1 MWNPSLVTLHVLS
14 DGFIAAAYLAISLTL
29 LYLVR
34 RAKRD
39 VPFHWMLLAFGAF
52 IIACGG
58 THVME
63 IITIWIPVYWL
74 SGTLK
79 ALTAVASVTTAVALP
94 GLVPKV
100 LVLIKDAKMAEERR
114 ISLERANLALNAQS
128 LELIAARDQAESGAR
143 AKSDF
148 LATMSHEIRTP
159 MNGVIGMTSIL
170 LETDLS
176 PDQAEYVSTIRN
188 SGEALLAIIND
199 ILDFSKIEAG
209 KLELESAEFPL
220 FTAIEECA
228 DIVSAE
234 AHRKGLELILPVSC
248 ARNSI
253 VVGDQN
259 RLRQIL
265 LNLLSNAIK
274 FTPQGEVAITVAF
287 EPSEAG
293 HVLVRFEVKDTGI
306 GIPREIQS
314 RLFRAFS
321 QADSSTTRRFGG
333 TGLGL
338 AISRRLVEL
347 MGGEMGVTSEVGKGS
362 VFWFTARFGAP
373 QTARDSD
380 AQLAGRLI
388 LIVDDNA
395 TNRRV
400 LQLQLERHGCEV
412 RSAESAFSALAML
425 AASSQ
430 DGRIF
435 DAVLTDYRMPDT
447 DGLTLANSIRSLPE
461 FCDIPIVILSS
472 LADRDKATAAL
483 VDAYLIKPV
492 RESRLMPLLV
502 EIFSQRAGV
511 VPITVTGGGR
521 SLPQKHTP
529 QLKRGSILLAEDN
542 VVNQKVASL
551 LLKRLGFQV
560 HVVPNGRLALEAL
573 ELSPYDAVLMDC
585 QMPEMDGFEA
595 TRAIRAKSNL
605 SQIPIIALTAYALQ
619 DDKLRCLAAGMND
632 YLAKPINLEA
642 LAAKLDEWI
651 KSSPQSAG
659 LRVAE

>member
-63 IITIWIPVYWL
+63 IITVWTPVYWL
-74 SGTLK
+74 SGALK

-94 GLVPKV
+94 GLVPKI
-100 LVLIKDAKMAEERR
+100 LVLIKDAKVAEERR
-114 ISLERANLALNAQS
+114 VSLEKANLVLNAQS

-176 PDQAEYVSTIRN
+176 PEQAEYVSTIRN

-234 AHRKGLELILPVSC
+234 AHRKGLELILPVSS
-248 ARNSI
+248 APNSNVI
-253 VVGDQN
+253 GDQN

-274 FTPQGEVAITVAF
+274 FTSQGEVAITVGF
-287 EPSEAG
+287 EAAEAG

-347 MGGEMGVTSEVGKGS
+347 MGGEIGVSSEVGKGS
-362 VFWFTARFGAP
+362 VFWFTALFGVPEIASH
-373 QTARDSD
+373 SD
-380 AQLAGRLI
+380 AQLSGRLI

-447 DGLTLANSIRSLPE
+447 DGLMLANSIRTLPE
-461 FCDIPIVILSS
+461 FCEIPIVMLSS
-472 LADRDKATAAL
+472 MADRDKATAAL

-492 RESRLMPLLV
+492 RESRLIPLLV

-511 VPITVTGGGR
+511 VPIARR
-521 SLPQKHTP
+521 SLPGKPSP
-529 QLKRGSILLAEDN
+529 QLKRGSVLLAEDN

-573 ELSPYDAVLMDC
+573 ELGAYDAVLMDC

-595 TRAIRAKSNL
+595 TRAIRAKANL

-632 YLAKPINLEA
+632 YLAKPINLET

-651 KSSPQSAG
+651 NASPQSAG